1 MDMKKFILTIGIAA
15 LVLGLASCDNGQPLP
30 ASDGASNPVSCKAGT
45 FVGKVENGVTK
56 FFGIKFAEDPLDY
69 MFELPVPYVYPEG
82 IHQVTE
88 FANVCPQSDGY
99 HLADIS
105 GEDFLSL
112 NIWTVDNRMEKKP
125 VMVFIHGGGWRVG
138 GNREALYDGSVFV
151 KEHPDVMYVTMAYRL
166 GMLGACDLDM
176 FPDGDQYKQSKALCV
191 MDLVC
196 GLQWL
201 KDNIAAFGGDPDNI
215 TIMGQSAGGNLVST
229 LCVSPYAKGLFRNAI
244 PLSGS
249 FRMCAHAEDL
259 TGDNNAA
266 VALAKKYDCKTVAE
280 LKKLPKDVIIKEC
293 IEGEIAA
300 RLHKPIIDGDIIP
313 DVPFDEMLKGFKGNM
328 IMSSIWDDGRI
339 FVDPKEILELMPG
352 DTYEEQIQNLRLFLC
367 DIIETSRSVAT
378 EEDRQVI
385 DKYLSH
391 LRDVLGYTDWASAIE
406 FTNDEVFFVP
416 AVKTA
421 SEAVRYNCGNVYN
434 LVWESPRFGPRDLR
448 AAHSIDLPFLIGTI
462 KNEGMVEDVTRG
474 EDVDTTGWFAL
485 SDRVRNLLVCF
496 MKTGKPTDDETVF
509 RQFDQKHG
517 WTTVVR
523 SADEIFTMPLP
534 KPERVELLW
543 PHERSFF
550 LDAGLGGDITQHG
563 N

>member
-1 MDMKKFILTIGIAA
+1 MKKSIVFTIIMTG
-15 LVLGLASCDNGQPLP
+15 VLASIGVACQQSP
-30 ASDGASNPVSCKAGT
+30 ALDGASEPVTCKAGT

-56 FFGIKFAEDPLDY
+56 FFGIRFAEDPMDY
-69 MFELPVPYVYPEG
+69 MFEAPVPYVYPEG
-82 IHQVTE
+82 THHVTE
-88 FANVCPQSDGY
+88 YANACPQSDGY
-99 HLADIS
+99 HLTDVC

-112 NIWTVDNRMEKKP
+112 NIWTVPNRMKKKP
-125 VMVFIHGGGWRVG
+125 VMVFVHGGGWRVG
-138 GNREALYDGSVFV
+138 SNREALYDGSVFV
-151 KEHPDVMYVTMAYRL
+151 KEHPEVMYVTISYRL

-176 FPDGDQYKQSKALCV
+176 FPDGDRYRQSKALCV
-191 MDLVC
+191 LDLVC

-229 LCVSPYAKGLFRNAI
+229 LCVSPYARGLFKNAI

-266 VALAKKYDCKTVAE
+266 VALAEKYNCKTVAE
-280 LKKLPKDVIIKEC
+280 LKQIPKDVIIKEC
-293 IEGEIAA
+293 IDGVIAA
-300 RLHKPIIDGDIIP
+300 RLHKPIVDGDIIP
-313 DVPFDEMLKGFKGNM
+313 DVPFDEMLKGFKGNI
-328 IMSSIWDDGRI
+328 IMSSTLDDGRI
-339 FVDPKEILELMPG
+339 FVDPKEILEMIPG
-352 DTYEEQIQNLRLFLC
+352 DSHEEQIRNLHMFLC
-367 DIIETSRSVAT
+367 DMMETAKSVT
-378 EEDRQVI
+378 TPEDRQTI
-385 DKYLSH
+385 DNYLSYMGEI
-391 LRDVLGYTDWASAIE
+391 LGYTDWASAIE
-406 FTNDEVFFVP
+406 FVNDEVFYVP

-421 SEAVRYNCGNVYN
+421 SEAVRYNCGNVFN
-434 LVWESPRFGPRDLR
+434 LLWESPRFGPPELR

-474 EDVDTTGWFAL
+474 ENVDTTGWFAL
-485 SDRVRNLLVCF
+485 SDRLRDMLVSF
-496 MKTGKPTDDETVF
+496 MKTGVPTEDKSVF
-509 RQFDQKHG
+509 RQYDLEHG

-523 SADEIFTMPLP
+523 SADEIFTMPMP
-534 KPERVELLW
+534 KPERVKMMW